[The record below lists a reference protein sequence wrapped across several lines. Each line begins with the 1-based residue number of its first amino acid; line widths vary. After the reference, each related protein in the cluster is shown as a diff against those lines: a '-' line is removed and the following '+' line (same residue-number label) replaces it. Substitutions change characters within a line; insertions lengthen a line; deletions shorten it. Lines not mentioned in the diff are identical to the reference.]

1 MAALITFVT
10 MPFIRRLS
18 IKTGAVAVPGG
29 RRKHK
34 NIVPLGVGVAI
45 FLGALIAVLFS
56 NNISN
61 EVIGFLLGAT
71 VIAAVG
77 FIDDKFELPPVAKL
91 LGQILAALIVVAA
104 GVKINFVGNLGNGND
119 GIYYLGFLSVPIT
132 FLWIIGLTNA
142 INFIDGIDG
151 LAGGVSGIAA
161 WTLGIV
167 SLITN
172 RYDSAVLC
180 FIIGASAFAFLPYN
194 FSNSPNKKIFMGDSG
209 SGFLGYSLAVLSIMG
224 TLKIAAV
231 FSMLV
236 PIMILMIPLFDMVF
250 AIVRRLLAGKSPFE
264 ADRLH
269 LHHRLM
275 DKGLSNRQT
284 VYIIYGITMIF
295 SLIAIAFTGVTD
307 IRIVIVFVLVILTFL
322 FALWKT
328 GLIKR
333 DLKSK
338 E

>member
-151 LAGGVSGIAA
+151 LAGGESGIAA